1 MKAICDHADQC
12 GLDINECEH
21 SRSHE
26 LEFGCAGWCSVLNT
40 NTKCIILPYCFQ
52 DHEDLDEI

>member
-21 SRSHE
+21 SRAHE
-26 LEFGCAGWCSVLNT
+26 LEFGCAGWCSALNT
-40 NTKCIILPYCFQ
+40 NTKCIVLPGRFQ
-52 DHEDLDEI
+52 NMGEL